1 MMRGNDFIGVMVYD
15 SARVQIG
22 KVHDL
27 RLARDGQESAP
38 APYAVTHLLVAAGS
52 LGTRLGYGYG
62 HMHGPWPLSAIM
74 ERAMARGYAVR
85 WDQIGTIEPTG
96 EVRLSA
102 SRDDLMPMAQLVGD
116 GDGGRS

>member
-38 APYAVTHLLVAAGS
+38 APYAVTHLLVAAGTV
-52 LGTRLGYGYG
+52 GTRLGYGYG
-62 HMHGPWPLSAIM
+62 HMHGPWPLSTLLR
-74 ERAMARGYAVR
+74 RAMHRGYAVR
-85 WDQIGTIEPTG
+85 WDQVDSIHADHCMLLKVTRAE
-96 EVRLSA
+96 
-102 SRDDLMPMAQLVGD
+102 LMTMAELVGE
-116 GDGGRS
+116 GAS